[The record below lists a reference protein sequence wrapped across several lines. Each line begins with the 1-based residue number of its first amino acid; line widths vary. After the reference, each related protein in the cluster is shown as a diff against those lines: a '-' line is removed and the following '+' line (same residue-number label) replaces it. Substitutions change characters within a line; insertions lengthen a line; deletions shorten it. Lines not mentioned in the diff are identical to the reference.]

1 MHLILFTIIYCFITQ
16 LLNIP
21 YGPAFGIILM
31 FFAVLKGFFSHE
43 ISNISNL
50 ESSKG
55 LYKKI
60 GFKASLTE
68 LLSLILIFTNAILI
82 DYEPF
87 TLFEYVFLFAM
98 FTILYR
104 FLFWGITRTI
114 QERHNNK
121 FARS

>member
-1 MHLILFTIIYCFITQ
+1 M
-16 LLNIP
+16 NIP

-31 FFAVLKGFFSHE
+31 FFAFLKGYLSHE
-43 ISNISNL
+43 FSNFSNL
-50 ESSKG
+50 ESSKN
-55 LYKKI
+55 LYEKN

-98 FTILYR
+98 FAVLYR

>member
-1 MHLILFTIIYCFITQ
+1 MHLILFTIIYCLITH

-21 YGPAFGIILM
+21 YGPAFGLILM

-50 ESSKG
+50 VSSKS

-60 GFKASLTE
+60 GLKASLTE

-87 TLFEYVFLFAM
+87 YSF
-98 FTILYR
+98 
-104 FLFWGITRTI
+104 
-114 QERHNNK
+114 
-121 FARS
+121 

>member
-1 MHLILFTIIYCFITQ
+1 MHLILFTIIYCFITH

-21 YGPAFGIILM
+21 YGPAFGIILL
-31 FFAVLKGFFSHE
+31 FFAILKGFFSHE
-43 ISNISNL
+43 LSNISNL
-50 ESSKG
+50 ESTKS

-60 GFKASLTE
+60 GFKASLLE
-68 LLSLILIFTNAILI
+68 LLSLVLIFINAILI

-87 TLFEYVFLFAM
+87 TIFEFVFLFAM
-98 FTILYR
+98 FAVLYR